1 MEGELVIPQLFYKL
15 LFFIVFIFV
24 QPYVSNN
31 AKPSGAKIKTGGG
44 WQRTVPGWHRVNLF
58 PPFFFGACS
67 KVYSYEKTPLTHTA
81 PINLK
86 C

>member
-15 LFFIVFIFV
+15 LFFYCFLFFV

-58 PPFFFGACS
+58 PPFLFLVRVQKFIRTR
-67 KVYSYEKTPLTHTA
+67 KHHLHIRPQL
-81 PINLK
+81 I
-86 C
+86 